1 MNNKKLSN
9 KLRLQILKM
18 SNKTGAPHVAS
29 ALSCLD
35 IVTALYNGILKTYPK
50 NPKNKNRDRFIL
62 SKGHAATAQYVNL
75 AHKGF
80 ISKKKLNDYT
90 LQNSHLEEHPNPSI
104 NGVEAA
110 TGSLGHG
117 LPIGCGI
124 ALAAKIKK
132 KKYKTVVLLGDGECN
147 EGTIWESALFASSK
161 ILNNLYV
168 IVDNNGWQGIGR
180 NKDILNLNPLKK
192 KWESFGWETYVING
206 HKENQLKKIFEKKN
220 AKRPVAI
227 IAKTI
232 KGKGISFMEDD
243 NNWHYRIP
251 SKNEILLAKK
261 ELK

>member
-80 ISKKKLNDYT
+80 ISKKKLNNYT
-90 LQNSHLEEHPNPSI
+90 LQNSHLEEHPNTKKKKI
-104 NGVEAA
+104 KTA
-110 TGSLGHG
+110 TGALGQG

-124 ALAAKIKK
+124 ALASKK
-132 KKYKTVVLLGDGECN
+132 KKKNT
-147 EGTIWESALFASSK
+147 K
-161 ILNNLYV
+161 
-168 IVDNNGWQGIGR
+168 
-180 NKDILNLNPLKK
+180 
-192 KWESFGWETYVING
+192 
-206 HKENQLKKIFEKKN
+206 QLCF
-220 AKRPVAI
+220 
-227 IAKTI
+227 
-232 KGKGISFMEDD
+232 
-243 NNWHYRIP
+243 
-251 SKNEILLAKK
+251 
-261 ELK
+261 